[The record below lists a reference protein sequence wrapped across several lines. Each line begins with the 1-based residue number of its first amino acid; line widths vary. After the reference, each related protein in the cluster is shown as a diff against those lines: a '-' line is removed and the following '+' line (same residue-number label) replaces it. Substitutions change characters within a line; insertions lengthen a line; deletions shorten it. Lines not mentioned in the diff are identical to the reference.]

1 MWLKIIS
8 DLQFS
13 LTVILSVI
21 IGGGYYFW
29 KYNNGNS
36 IDSEI
41 KKLTSSIS
49 QVEQEIQSLRSKQA
63 ELQSTSTAFKSV
75 GTEIKELYRY
85 IPHQLKSS
93 QVLKYVN
100 TLTKQSGVHLEDVHN
115 YGSVKKEK
123 LYEKIKI
130 SMVIK
135 GFFSEILLFLTSL
148 TKLDIIVTVEK
159 FMIQNSTNAN
169 NSTGFVDELRM
180 SMDIYSFRYIN
191 PELDLKSSVK

>member
-13 LTVILSVI
+13 LTVILSVL

-29 KYNNGNS
+29 KYNNGGS

-41 KKLTSSIS
+41 KKLTNSIS

-159 FMIQNSTNAN
+159 FMIQNSINSN
-169 NSTGFVDELRM
+169 NSSGFVDELRM